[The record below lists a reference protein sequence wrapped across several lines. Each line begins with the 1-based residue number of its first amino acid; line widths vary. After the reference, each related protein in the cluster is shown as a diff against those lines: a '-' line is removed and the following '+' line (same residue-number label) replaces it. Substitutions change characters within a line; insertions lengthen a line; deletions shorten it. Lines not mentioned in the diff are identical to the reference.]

1 MTTRDPSTTRVTL
14 SGPAAF
20 AQGVRAL
27 PGQAITEVRLP
38 QHSRLKEGLRRLISV
53 LEGRRMGADAI
64 VGLELRSPRTLD
76 SQEFAVFNSD
86 YRSLLLEFGLISGD
100 DNTVCRTNAV
110 PSAGAPAEVE
120 LVAAQLIVPSPGSPG
135 GDFVVS
141 GAAELAPDGSII
153 AEGDQAPAGMRR
165 KASFVVHVMRDRLAS
180 LNARTPNRI
189 NIYFPEEINGLAS
202 AALHGLDDEEGSAV
216 CHWRC
221 LPPITGPVF
230 EVDCRRLSGQEFLY
244 G

>member
-14 SGPAAF
+14 SGSAAF

-153 AEGDQAPAGMRR
+153 AEGDQA
-165 KASFVVHVMRDRLAS
+165 VMRDRLAS

-202 AALHGLDDEEGSAV
+202 AALHGLDAEEGSAV